1 MLSEEFEGG
10 GYMVVVQWAGG
21 WGGFLVAVGLRR
33 AA

>member
-21 WGGFLVAVGLRR
+21 LGGFFGGGR